1 MRRFQSRGLVGQD
14 VTGGLRLA
22 QEDKGERQDGTGHR
36 PSGPLASPEPPGRA
50 AGRGSRGPVQVRS
63 HLGLPGVTV
72 AVTGPRAS
80 GSRFSLLSPMER
92 QHLPGKQT

>member
-22 QEDKGERQDGTGHR
+22 QEDKGERQDGTGHG

-50 AGRGSRGPVQVRS
+50 AGRGKQRAGSGEVTSGTSRCDCCCDRPQGLWQQV
-63 HLGLPGVTV
+63 
-72 AVTGPRAS
+72 
-80 GSRFSLLSPMER
+80 
-92 QHLPGKQT
+92 